1 MDLLFKRYA
10 SPFSFIDGY
19 MQTGRFDEFVVELA
33 RTVNEEKEEETT
45 WEFYLH
51 KVSSEVS
58 YKDFFEEL
66 ENDKQNQNMSD
77 EEKAETVKMA
87 MNILNNFNPDERGE

>member
-10 SPFSFIDGY
+10 NPFSFIDGFL
-19 MQTGRFDEFVVELA
+19 QTGRFDEFVVELA

-51 KVSSEVS
+51 KVNSEVS
-58 YKDFFEEL
+58 YKEFVEEL
-66 ENDKQNQNMSD
+66 ENDKQNQNMSE

-87 MNILNNFNPDERGE
+87 MNILNNFNPERGE

>member
-10 SPFSFIDGY
+10 SPFSFIDGM

-51 KVSSEVS
+51 KVTSEMS
-58 YKDFFEEL
+58 YKDFVDEL
-66 ENDKQNQNMSD
+66 ENDKQNQQMTD
-77 EEKAETVKMA
+77 EEKASTVKMA
-87 MNILNNFNPDERGE
+87 MDILNNFNPERGE

>member
-19 MQTGRFDEFVVELA
+19 MQSGRFDEFVVELVN
-33 RTVNEEKEEETT
+33 TVNEEKEESTR

-51 KVSSEVS
+51 KVNSEVT
-58 YKDFFEEL
+58 YQDFVEEL
-66 ENDKQNQNMSD
+66 ENDKQNQNMTD

-87 MNILNNFNPDERGE
+87 MNILNNFSPERGG

>member
-19 MQTGRFDEFVVELA
+19 LQTGRFDEFVVELA

-58 YKDFFEEL
+58 YKDFVEEL

>member
-58 YKDFFEEL
+58 YKDFVEEL